1 MNIFMKPHINK
12 DLCMG
17 CGTCTSICPEIFRI
31 GEDGKSEVIEGV
43 DYGAHAEKI
52 KEAMESCPTK
62 AILA

>member
-1 MNIFMKPHINK
+1 MKPQVNK

-17 CGTCTSICPEIFRI
+17 CGTCTSICPEVFRI

-43 DYGAHAEKI
+43 DYGTHAEKI